1 MQTYKFVLDPGWRV
15 LLSDLGIDSK
25 EVLKRA
31 SLPGDLLVQKDPALN
46 ARDYFRLWDAVVET
60 VNDPAFPLKL
70 GQSISVEAF
79 HPAFF
84 AGLCSPNFNI
94 AMERISKF
102 KRLVGP
108 LVYKVSKTSVSTTV
122 EVDCLDLENP
132 LPESIIAFELV
143 FIVHFGHLGTRKK
156 IHPVAVTSTIDIP
169 GADAYAAYFGI
180 SPQKGKVNSV
190 TLSSFD
196 AERPFMTENA
206 GMWSFFEP
214 ELRKRL
220 SDLDSETSFTTRVHS
235 ALLELIP
242 GGQCTIESVA
252 DKLAVSKRTL
262 QRRLNEEE
270 TNFQFILNQVR
281 EKLARHY
288 LSNSE
293 LSGAQISF
301 LLGFDDPNSFFRA
314 FHSWTGLTPKQIRV
328 GDYSPSYSN

>member
-1 MQTYKFVLDPGWRV
+1 MQAFKFILDPGWRV

-31 SLPGDLLVQKDPALN
+31 CLPGDLLVQKEPALN
-46 ARDYFRLWDAVVET
+46 AKDYFRLWNAVVET
-60 VNDPAFPLKL
+60 VNDPVLPLKL

-102 KRLVGP
+102 KGLVGP
-108 LVYKVSKTSVSTTV
+108 LVYNISKTTDSTTI

-143 FIVHFGHLGTRKK
+143 FIVYFGRLGTRKEIK
-156 IHPVAVTSTIDIP
+156 PVAVNTSIDIP
-169 GADAYAAYFGI
+169 DADSYTEYFGI
-180 SPQKGKVNSV
+180 SLKKGKVNSV

-196 AERPFMTENA
+196 AERPFVTENA
-206 GMWSFFEP
+206 GMWNFFEP

-220 SDLDSETSFTTRVHS
+220 SDIDSEASFTNRVHS
-235 ALLELIP
+235 SLLELIP
-242 GGQCTIESVA
+242 SGQCTIESVA
-252 DKLAVSKRTL
+252 DKLSVSKRTL

-270 TNFQFILNQVR
+270 TNFQFILNKVR

-328 GDYSPSYSN
+328 GEYSPSYSN